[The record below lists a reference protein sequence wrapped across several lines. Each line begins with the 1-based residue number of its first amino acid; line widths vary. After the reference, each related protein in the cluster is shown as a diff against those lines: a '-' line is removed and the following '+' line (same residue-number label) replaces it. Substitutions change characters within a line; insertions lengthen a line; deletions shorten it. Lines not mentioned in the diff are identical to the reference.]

1 MNNTETIASIPV
13 ILERGE
19 WFLDYGCHNS
29 GGSKIF
35 CVSGHVKKPGVFE
48 LPLGTPFKTLLSLCG
63 GMRGKDKLK
72 AVIPGRLNARI
83 TTRHIMNLTMDYD
96 ALQQAGSALGS
107 ESVIVMDE
115 STCMVQTLACIAR
128 FYKHESCGQCTPCR
142 EGTGWVVRLLD
153 RIIAGKAKCK
163 ILRR

>member
-1 MNNTETIASIPV
+1 MV
-13 ILERGE
+13 
-19 WFLDYGCHNS
+19 LDYGCHNS

-72 AVIPGRLNARI
+72 AVIPGGSSMRVLPRE
-83 TTRHIMNLTMDYD
+83 HIMNLTMDYD

-107 ESVIVMDE
+107 GGVIVMDE

-128 FYKHESCGQCTPCR
+128 FYKHESCGQCTVAR
-142 EGTGWVVRLLD
+142 ERVRS
-153 RIIAGKAKCK
+153 
-163 ILRR
+163 